1 MLGEIVNRMI
11 ADEPDMELVPPGTAG
26 EAGGHL
32 DLRGVD
38 VLITG
43 RDDPGWAADLL
54 RGHPSFRVLALTRGG
69 KEGLLYELRP
79 HRVALG
85 EVSPRQLVAEIRYCR
100 SRSAARES
108 IVEK

>member
-1 MLGEIVNRMI
+1 MLREIVERVI
-11 ADEPDMELVPPGTAG
+11 ADEPDMELVEPSA
-26 EAGGHL
+26 AFDRGGNL
-32 DLRGVD
+32 DLHGVD
-38 VLITG
+38 VVITG

-54 RGHPSFRVLALTRGG
+54 RARPGFRVLALTRGG

-85 EVSPRQLVAEIRYCR
+85 ELSPRQLVAEIRYGR
-100 SRSAARES
+100 STSAEES

>member
-1 MLGEIVNRMI
+1 MLREIVERVI
-11 ADEPDMELVPPGTAG
+11 ADEPDMELVGPSAAFDGSG
-26 EAGGHL
+26 NL
-32 DLRGVD
+32 DLHSVD
-38 VLITG
+38 VVISG

-54 RGHPSFRVLALTRGG
+54 RARPGFRVLALTRGG

-85 EVSPRQLVAEIRYCR
+85 EMSPQQLVAEIRYGR
-100 SRSAARES
+100 SSSAAKES